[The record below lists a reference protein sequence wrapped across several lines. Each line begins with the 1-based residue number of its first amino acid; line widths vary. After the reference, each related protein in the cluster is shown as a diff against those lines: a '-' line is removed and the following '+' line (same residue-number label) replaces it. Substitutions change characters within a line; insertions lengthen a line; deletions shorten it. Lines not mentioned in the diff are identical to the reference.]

1 MDWFIRSNISGIGD
15 SWSEGLVGE
24 VRGFMELDSSGGVR
38 GSLVPGLVVESGRTG
53 ALLDLPTW

>member
-24 VRGFMELDSSGGVR
+24 VRGFRELDSR
-38 GSLVPGLVVESGRTG
+38 
-53 ALLDLPTW
+53 